1 MRHPVELVLQVVAR
15 ACWSLESTASRPKI
29 NTVRRS
35 CVHSCCGLIDVDL
48 VMEPPAQPCPG
59 YSGGSCSVILA
70 AGHHG
75 LAQSRQDLLENGST
89 FLGPKVGAPLC
100 DELDGAARGTR
111 GSMGVRACLE
121 KRAVSRGA
129 AWAFKSL
136 TLKRMW

>member
-1 MRHPVELVLQVVAR
+1 M
-15 ACWSLESTASRPKI
+15 
-29 NTVRRS
+29 N
-35 CVHSCCGLIDVDL
+35 SCCGFIKVDL
-48 VMEPPAQPCPG
+48 VMEPPAQPYPG

-70 AGHHG
+70 SGHQG
-75 LAQSRQDLLENGST
+75 LAQSRRDRLENGST

-129 AWAFKSL
+129 AWACKRYTPPPDTLGRYPSFTPYL
-136 TLKRMW
+136 TEAIERFELTCLKNQGIR